1 MDEQLRAAYDR
12 LDGAL
17 APPGDAV
24 ALVAG
29 RVRSRRRRR
38 ASTAVAG
45 AVAAV
50 LVVSGVTWGL
60 QSQPEPST
68 PGPAA
73 PTPETDPSPTPQSP
87 PSPSPTSSPP
97 SPDFDVDCEGGA
109 GWRVGTVVNP
119 EAYATNAR
127 YPRQAGLVW
136 LDGPGTVDVRQA
148 DDDHAVVDLVKDDGR
163 LFASLVVS
171 WIDGAWRTRSISTC
185 TQDFPGLESAEVY
198 GSGLPLVEL
207 VAVGYGHCWIETLSY
222 DGREWD
228 LRDEDQFGWGG
239 PGPEEFD
246 AVGSVKVRRDRLE
259 YVDLSGTRLSF
270 VPADTPGTEANEGI
284 CD

>member
-17 APPGDAV
+17 EPPGDAV

-29 RVRSRRRRR
+29 RVRTRRRRR
-38 ASTAVAG
+38 TSVAVAG

-60 QSQPEPST
+60 QAEPAPTT

-73 PTPETDPSPTPQSP
+73 PTTEPDPPTPLP
-87 PSPSPTSSPP
+87 PSPAASPQPP
-97 SPDFDVDCEGGA
+97 SPDFDVDCQGGA

-136 LDGPGTVDVRQA
+136 LDGSGTVDVRQV
-148 DDDHAVVDLVKDDGR
+148 DDDNAVANLGR
-163 LFASLVVS
+163 NGGRRFASLVVS
-171 WIDGAWRTRSISTC
+171 RIDGAWRVRSISTC
-185 TQDFPGLESAEVY
+185 TQDFPGLESARVV

-207 VAVGYGHCWIETLSY
+207 VAVGYGHCWIETLEH

-239 PGPEEFD
+239 LGPDDFD
-246 AVGSVKVRRDRLE
+246 AVGSVTVHRDRLE
-259 YVDLSGTRLSF
+259 YVDLSGARLTF
-270 VPADTPGTEANEGI
+270 VPADTPGTEANDGG
-284 CD
+284 CA